1 MDVCI
6 PIQSFFAGTLLV
18 AVLAV
23 FVFPVFAIPDTTLS
37 AKSLAQL
44 VFLALIA
51 LAVSPAGSLPDRI
64 SVGRVSRDN
73 CSPIFAPSVNLAP
86 PLLG

>member
-6 PIQSFFAGTLLV
+6 PLKSFFAGTPLV

-23 FVFPVFAIPDTTLS
+23 FVFPVFATPDTTLY

-51 LAVSPAGSLPDRI
+51 LAVSPAGSLPERI
-64 SVGRVSRDN
+64 TVGRVSRDN
-73 CSPIFAPSVNLAP
+73 WSPIFAPSVDLAP